1 MGLAEGTNCGFV
13 LAAPTGDPAATAV
26 IADSYSQACKFVAP
40 ANAVKVTEIGWYCGN
55 ATEAANF
62 EVAIY
67 AHNVGDDNPEAI
79 VGVSRTNAK
88 GTSSGWK
95 KAAGLDIA
103 ITGGTTYWIA
113 QQLDN
118 TATSTQG
125 DVEAD
130 ASSKRD
136 RRSGQ
141 ATLADPWGVTGDTF
155 GQKLA
160 VYALYEES
168 SPGGEKSA
176 GVLRK
181 DSLAGKDVPGLFE

>member
-1 MGLAEGTNCGFV
+1 MVEGTNCGFV
-13 LAAPTGDPAATAV
+13 LAAPTGDPAATAE
-26 IADSYSQACKFVAP
+26 IEDRYSQACKYVAP

-103 ITGGTTYWIA
+103 ITGGTAYWIA

-118 TATSTQG
+118 TATSTQN
-125 DVEAD
+125 DVAAD
-130 ASSKRD
+130 ASFKRD
-136 RRSGQ
+136 RKSGQ
-141 ATLADPWGVTGDTF
+141 SSLADPWGVTGDTF
-155 GQKLA
+155 GQKMGIYA
-160 VYALYEES
+160 VYEES
-168 SPGGEKSA
+168 AGGGVKSA

-181 DSLAGKDVPGLFE
+181 ESMAGELMPGLFQ